1 MFNSRYSGSAFGA
14 ICGNIKVAMVVV
26 LATFIFGDV
35 LSVRLA
41 PRPLCPAAPRPTVAA
56 GVAPPLLLCRC
67 ATSVPLLF
75 CAAAPVPLVLC
86 HWLVLCRCCFVP
98 LAPVPLTRC
107 DPCAAAGE
115 LPRVGHRYD
124 RLRPP
129 HPGKTLLPTLP
140 PTLASDV
147 APRPVSFTQHRSQ
160 AMQRYKLP
168 DRKPSIKLAV
178 EKPQI
183 DGRVVVTPTGDM
195 TAVGPRRI

>member
-86 HWLVLCRCCFVP
+86 HWLVLCRCC
-98 LAPVPLTRC
+98 
-107 DPCAAAGE
+107 CAACTCAAH
-115 LPRVGHRYD
+115 P
-124 RLRPP
+124 LR
-129 HPGKTLLPTLP
+129 
-140 PTLASDV
+140 SV
-147 APRPVSFTQHRSQ
+147 ACRS
-160 AMQRYKLP
+160 R
-168 DRKPSIKLAV
+168 
-178 EKPQI
+178 
-183 DGRVVVTPTGDM
+183 
-195 TAVGPRRI
+195 